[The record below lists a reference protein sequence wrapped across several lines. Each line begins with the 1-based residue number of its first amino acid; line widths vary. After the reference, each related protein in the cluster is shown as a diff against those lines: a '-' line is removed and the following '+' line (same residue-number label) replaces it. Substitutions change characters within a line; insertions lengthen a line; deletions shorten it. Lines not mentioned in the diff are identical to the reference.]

1 MKSQVA
7 CALLIGFVA
16 PVELRATDWTA
27 RLGVGLIET
36 DNVQRTATDAMSD
49 TIGDLSADL
58 NLHQQTRRVD
68 ADMISNLQ
76 YLTYEHDVYR
86 SDVVGNF
93 AGNGKYAV
101 LPGHFEWVVQDN
113 FGQQELQPGTPIT
126 PLNLENINYLSTG
139 PNLLIS
145 LGPQLHAQL
154 SARYSKVS
162 YQISDLDNNRGD
174 ASVAL
179 VHSLSTNSNV
189 SLNIDAERVRYE
201 DSVTNPDF
209 TTQQGYL
216 RYDAQ
221 GGRSKLALDLGY
233 EDATGLSSK
242 GGGALVRAEASRNI
256 SASSH
261 LDFSFG
267 QEISDTGN
275 LLRQLQGLDGVAVGA
290 TSLQRSN
297 DPFISRYA
305 RIGWQLDGHRTTIS
319 FDVERFQEQHL
330 DFANLDQRRTQA
342 DITLRRNLTPALTAV
357 VTASYGKAT
366 YNSIVG
372 GSRDQIDS
380 AVLEWRI
387 DRRLDMKVEYD
398 HFDHSGDSAS
408 NEYVENRLAI
418 SVGMRLGSVT

>member
-16 PVELRATDWTA
+16 PVELRANDWSG
-27 RLGVGLIET
+27 RLGVGVIET
-36 DNVQRTATDAMSD
+36 DNVERTATDAMSD
-49 TIGDLSADL
+49 AIGDLSADL
-58 NLHQQTRRVD
+58 DLHEQTRRVD
-68 ADMISNLQ
+68 ADAIANLQ

-93 AGNGKYAV
+93 AGNAKYAV
-101 LPGHFEWVVQDN
+101 LPGQFEWVVQDN
-113 FGQQELQPGTPIT
+113 FGQQELEPGTPIT

-139 PNLLIS
+139 PNLLVS

-179 VHSLSTNSNV
+179 VHPLSTNSNV
-189 SLNIDAERVRYE
+189 SLNVDAERVRYE
-201 DSVTNPDF
+201 DSVANPDF

-221 GGRSKLALDLGY
+221 GGRTKLALDLGY
-233 EDATGLSSK
+233 EDTTGLSSK

-261 LDFSFG
+261 LDFSIG

-275 LLRQLQGLDGVAVGA
+275 LLRQLQGLDGVAVSA

-305 RIGWQLDGHRTTIS
+305 RVGWQLDGHRTSIS
-319 FDVERFQEQHL
+319 FDVERFQEHHL

-342 DITLRRNLTPALTAV
+342 DISLRRNLTPVLTAV
-357 VTASYGKAT
+357 VTA
-366 YNSIVG
+366 
-372 GSRDQIDS
+372 
-380 AVLEWRI
+380 
-387 DRRLDMKVEYD
+387 
-398 HFDHSGDSAS
+398 
-408 NEYVENRLAI
+408 
-418 SVGMRLGSVT
+418 